1 MNVYKNVSFVKLLV
15 RFGLIFL
22 IIITIIKIGVSIFQ
36 NGSFSGMQQ
45 EYFSTEN
52 FGSFVKIQLIMSLV
66 YGAFMA
72 GYYKF
77 IKK

>member
-1 MNVYKNVSFVKLLV
+1 MNSYKNVSFVKLLL

-22 IIITIIKIGVSIFQ
+22 VIITIIKIGVSIFQ
-36 NGSFSGMQQ
+36 HGSFTGMQR
-45 EYFSTEN
+45 EYFSREN
-52 FGSFVKIQLIMSLV
+52 FGSFVKIQLVMSLV